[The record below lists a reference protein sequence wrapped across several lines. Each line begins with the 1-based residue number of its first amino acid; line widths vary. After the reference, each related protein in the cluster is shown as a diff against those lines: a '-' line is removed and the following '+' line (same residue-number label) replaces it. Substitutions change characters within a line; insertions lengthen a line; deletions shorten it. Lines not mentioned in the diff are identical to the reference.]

1 MSLFFLFKFR
11 GVVFDIFPL
20 CWIYGDI
27 FSGNEVECVL
37 FDECSGQAYVDQLKE
52 MENPVVALVNLARIA
67 FDEDGW

>member
-1 MSLFFLFKFR
+1 M
-11 GVVFDIFPL
+11 
-20 CWIYGDI
+20 
-27 FSGNEVECVL
+27 L